1 MHAALFLADS
11 VSTIGTA
18 NTVFAILASTVVVL
32 GGIVALVRVIWR
44 VSNMLR
50 DATVAIGK
58 LTAQLNDLTGDIDT
72 RLDRISE
79 RVHDLEVKTHD
90 HP

>member
-1 MHAALFLADS
+1 MHIAMMLAES
-11 VSTIGTA
+11 ASTIGTA
-18 NTVFAILASTVVVL
+18 NTVFAILASAVVVL
-32 GGIVALVRVIWR
+32 GGIIALVRVIWR

-50 DATVAIGK
+50 DATIAIGK
-58 LTAQLNDLTGDIDT
+58 LTAQLTDLTGDIDA

-79 RVHDLEVKTHD
+79 RVHDLEAKTHD